1 MSIPVEDR
9 RVEELSVIGDSK
21 PIGIHHERAQ
31 MLADLRDPDEGKS
44 DEERAS
50 IVTYPL
56 FINHFILSS
65 TDLAPIGSQTTL
77 EG

>member
-56 FINHFILSS
+56 VHQPFCPVL
-65 TDLAPIGSQTTL
+65 D
-77 EG
+77 